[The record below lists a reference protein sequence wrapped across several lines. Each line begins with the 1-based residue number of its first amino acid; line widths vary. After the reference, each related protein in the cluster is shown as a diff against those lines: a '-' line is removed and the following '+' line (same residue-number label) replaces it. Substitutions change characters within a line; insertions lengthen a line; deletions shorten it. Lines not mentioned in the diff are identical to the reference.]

1 MQICM
6 SVFYLLLEVR
16 DQFRSSIQTLHVH
29 NGPWAAFMFCINTY
43 LADLWVLLMLLYF
56 YLLCGLV
63 SHTFYFCLAF
73 ELSTC

>member
-6 SVFYLLLEVR
+6 SVFYLLLEVW

-29 NGPWAAFMFCINTY
+29 NGPWEYFMFSINTY

-56 YLLCGLV
+56 CLLCGLV